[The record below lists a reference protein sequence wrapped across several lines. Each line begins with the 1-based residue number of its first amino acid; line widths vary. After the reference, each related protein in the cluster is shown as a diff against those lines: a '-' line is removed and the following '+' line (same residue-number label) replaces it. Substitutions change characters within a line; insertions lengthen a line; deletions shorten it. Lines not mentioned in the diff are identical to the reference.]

1 MSVMI
6 YLCMNGGKK
15 MIEWGL
21 LAVGFGCALLFNP
34 KTEREKMEN
43 TFKNVRFGLKN
54 QFPFHVRTK
63 KTDDY
68 VLYIYKLPYG
78 LMGDKK
84 LEEILRVTLGK
95 PVGLFTENN
104 CLFIKVYKGELTKF
118 NYDWSVTEK
127 WVVPVGKTL
136 DEMIYHNFD
145 HIPHMCVSGMTRQGK
160 TVFLKLI
167 LAHLIN
173 NNDEAEFYI
182 LDLKGGLEFSKYNWI
197 KHVKEVSSNAQE
209 AKETLRRITN
219 QMKKDIKHFIEKNI
233 NNVVETNINR
243 RTFIIV
249 DEAAELADS
258 KECQKHLSE
267 IARLGGALGYRLIF
281 ATQYPTADT
290 LPRQIKQNAD
300 AKISFRLP
308 TEYASRVAID
318 EGGAEK
324 LEVPGRAIYRT
335 AEKHIV
341 QVPFIKDEDI
351 LEKLRRF
358 EVDTTREKTVE
369 RRKDTLT
376 FG

>member
-21 LAVGFGCALLFNP
+21 LAVGFGFALLFNP
-34 KTEREKMEN
+34 KTEREKIEN
-43 TFKNVRFGLKN
+43 TFKNVRFGLNN

-68 VLYIYKLPYG
+68 TLYIYKLPYG
-78 LMGDKK
+78 LMSDKK

-95 PVGLFTENN
+95 PVSLSTENN

-118 NYDWSVTEK
+118 DYDWSVTEK
-127 WVVPVGKTL
+127 WIVPIGKTL
-136 DEMIYHNFD
+136 DGMIYHNFD
-145 HIPHMCVSGMTRQGK
+145 EIPHMCVSGMTRQGK
-160 TVFLKLI
+160 TVLLKLI
-167 LAHLIN
+167 FAHLISN
-173 NNDEAEFYI
+173 NQDIEFYI
-182 LDLKGGLEFSKYNWI
+182 IDLKGGLEFSKYERI
-197 KHVKEVSSNAQE
+197 KHVKSVVGHVDEARTKLQE
-209 AKETLRRITN
+209 LNDKLNDDLKFFKE
-219 QMKKDIKHFIEKNI
+219 KKI
-233 NNVVETNINR
+233 NNIVETDITKR
-243 RTFIIV
+243 IFIIV
-249 DEAAELADS
+249 DEAAELDS
-258 KECQKHLSE
+258 KCQELLSR

-318 EGGAEK
+318 ESGAET
-324 LEVPGRAIYRT
+324 LEFPGRAIYRT
-335 AEKHIV
+335 HEKYIV
-341 QVPFIKDEDI
+341 QVPFITDKAI

-358 EVDTTREKTVE
+358 EVDTAGKKTVE
-369 RRKDTLT
+369 GRKDTLT